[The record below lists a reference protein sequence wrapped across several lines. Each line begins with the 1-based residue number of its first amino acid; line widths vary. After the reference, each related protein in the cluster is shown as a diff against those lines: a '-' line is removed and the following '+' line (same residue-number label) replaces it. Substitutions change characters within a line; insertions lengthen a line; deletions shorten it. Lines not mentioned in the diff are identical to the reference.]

1 MNSLER
7 GPELLPAIDL
17 RGGRCVRLLL
27 GDYEQETVYGDDPVA
42 QARAFVAAGAPW
54 VHVVDLDA
62 ARSGEPVNRPVV
74 AAIAAAVDVPVQTGG
89 GVRTVEDA
97 RALFAAGVTRVVLG
111 TAAVATPG
119 LVDAVSTL
127 GRVAVGLDVRG
138 REVAVHGWTEGSGL
152 HLADALEEFGMELGC
167 AFQAVDDVLG
177 IWGDPSVTGK
187 AVGNDLRE
195 RKKSLPVAV
204 VLDQGG
210 EAADELLA
218 IYGRDGDLTDGDVA
232 RATAVLTWCW
242 RSRHSTAWAS
252 TTAPW
257 PTSTTSPASSP
268 TGSSRAGG
276 SPPGPRRRGPPR
288 GRPGG
293 RPHPRGPT
301 RGSPRGRRP
310 SA

>member
-111 TAAVATPG
+111 TAAVTTPG
-119 LVDAVSTL
+119 LVDAVSAL
-127 GRVAVGLDVRG
+127 GRVAVGLDLRG

-152 HLADALEEFGMELGC
+152 HLADALEEFDGRGAEAYVITQIDRDGTLEGPDLGLYRE
-167 AFQAVDDVLG
+167 ALAATDLDVVVSGG
-177 IWGDPSVTGK
+177 IGEPADLDRVAAL
-187 AVGNDLRE
+187 AVG
-195 RKKSLPVAV
+195 
-204 VLDQGG
+204 
-210 EAADELLA
+210 
-218 IYGRDGDLTDGDVA
+218 
-232 RATAVLTWCW
+232 
-242 RSRHSTAWAS
+242 
-252 TTAPW
+252 
-257 PTSTTSPASSP
+257 
-268 TGSSRAGG
+268 
-276 SPPGPRRRGPPR
+276 
-288 GRPGG
+288 
-293 RPHPRGPT
+293 
-301 RGSPRGRRP
+301 GRRP
-310 SA
+310 SGVIVGRALYEGTVDLADAIGRLAGAAGESGGRG